1 MKLRKLKL
9 NEASKAELNER
20 EMCRVL
26 GGGTIGCCQCGC
38 NYEGKPG
45 GSSTSANDSA
55 NNAHGYTSDG
65 SHPCCSTTDPKPEF
79 PEISGFSCY
88 ASRCSLWGDSRT
100 LVWYMKIID
109 WAFIFVCMNN

>member
-38 NYEGKPG
+38 NYEGSG
-45 GSSTSANDSA
+45 GSTTHNNGTANYKIGPSGGNSTGGCITDG
-55 NNAHGYTSDG
+55 GYTL
-65 SHPCCSTTDPKPEF
+65 F
-79 PEISGFSCY
+79 
-88 ASRCSLWGDSRT
+88 RT
-100 LVWYMKIID
+100 II
-109 WAFIFVCMNN
+109 

>member
-9 NEASKAELNER
+9 NGASKAELNER

-79 PEISGFSCY
+79 PEKTPPPFWNPQDALCGHF
-88 ASRCSLWGDSRT
+88 
-100 LVWYMKIID
+100 
-109 WAFIFVCMNN
+109 

>member
-1 MKLRKLKL
+1 MY
-9 NEASKAELNER
+9 ELV
-20 EMCRVL
+20 VL
-26 GGGTIGCCQCGC
+26 ACPSFIPAIPNDSLCQCGC

-79 PEISGFSCY
+79 PEITPPPFWNPQDALCGHF
-88 ASRCSLWGDSRT
+88 
-100 LVWYMKIID
+100 
-109 WAFIFVCMNN
+109 

>member
-26 GGGTIGCCQCGC
+26 GGGTPGCCQCGC

-45 GSSTSANDSA
+45 GSSTSANESA

-65 SHPCCSTTDPKPEF
+65 SHPCCSEEGSGSGDHGQMFLLCTDGNLTH
-79 PEISGFSCY
+79 INC
-88 ASRCSLWGDSRT
+88 
-100 LVWYMKIID
+100 I
-109 WAFIFVCMNN
+109 N

>member
-26 GGGTIGCCQCGC
+26 GGGTPGCCQCGC

-55 NNAHGYTSDG
+55 NQMVLIHVVLLLTPNRNFL
-65 SHPCCSTTDPKPEF
+65 K
-79 PEISGFSCY
+79 
-88 ASRCSLWGDSRT
+88 
-100 LVWYMKIID
+100 
-109 WAFIFVCMNN
+109 

>member
-1 MKLRKLKL
+1 MKLLKL
-9 NEASKAELNER
+9 N
-20 EMCRVL
+20 C
-26 GGGTIGCCQCGC
+26 GTIGCCQCGC

-79 PEISGFSCY
+79 PEITPPPFWNPQDALCGHF
-88 ASRCSLWGDSRT
+88 
-100 LVWYMKIID
+100 
-109 WAFIFVCMNN
+109 

>member
-26 GGGTIGCCQCGC
+26 GGGTIGGCQCGC

-79 PEISGFSCY
+79 PKFPDFPVMPQDALCGATQGHSC
-88 ASRCSLWGDSRT
+88 G
-100 LVWYMKIID
+100 I
-109 WAFIFVCMNN
+109 

>member
-26 GGGTIGCCQCGC
+26 G
-38 NYEGKPG
+38 
-45 GSSTSANDSA
+45 
-55 NNAHGYTSDG
+55 YTSDG

-79 PEISGFSCY
+79 PEITPPPFWNPQDALCGHF
-88 ASRCSLWGDSRT
+88 
-100 LVWYMKIID
+100 
-109 WAFIFVCMNN
+109 

>member
-26 GGGTIGCCQCGC
+26 GGGTPGCCQCGC

-45 GSSTSANDSA
+45 WNEVVERVNQKFGHTLKLTENKDTI
-55 NNAHGYTSDG
+55 NNYLRDLINE
-65 SHPCCSTTDPKPEF
+65 D
-79 PEISGFSCY
+79 
-88 ASRCSLWGDSRT
+88 LMD
-100 LVWYMKIID
+100 
-109 WAFIFVCMNN
+109 

>member
-1 MKLRKLKL
+1 MILKWL
-9 NEASKAELNER
+9 KYEIKKTETEWSFKSWIEWTWDVS
-20 EMCRVL
+20 CF
-26 GGGTIGCCQCGC
+26 GTPGCCQCGC

-79 PEISGFSCY
+79 PKFPDFPVMPQDALCGATQGHSCGI
-88 ASRCSLWGDSRT
+88 W
-100 LVWYMKIID
+100 K
-109 WAFIFVCMNN
+109 

>member
-26 GGGTIGCCQCGC
+26 GGGTPGCCQCGC

-55 NNAHGYTSDG
+55 NNAHGYTSDVLI
-65 SHPCCSTTDPKPEF
+65 HVVLLLTPNRNF
-79 PEISGFSCY
+79 RNF
-88 ASRCSLWGDSRT
+88 R
-100 LVWYMKIID
+100 
-109 WAFIFVCMNN
+109 IFLLCLKMLFVGRLKDTRVVYENN